1 MFGVS
6 WTWLRRAAQLLLLAA
21 FLWLFRR
28 TESNGTADLNA
39 AVNVLFRL
47 DPLVA
52 ASAILASK
60 QLLVLVWPAL
70 VTVVLTLLLG

>member
-1 MFGVS
+1 VFGIP
-6 WTWLRRAAQLLLLAA
+6 WTWLRRAAQLASLAV
-21 FLWLFRR
+21 FLWLFRH

-52 ASAILASK
+52 ASAMLAGK
-60 QLLVLVWPAL
+60 QLITALWPARL
-70 VTVVLTLLLG
+70 